1 MRQVMTRR
9 AVLRTILGATT
20 VAVGSGLLAACRG
33 TAVTP
38 TVASGAAGSTPAAT
52 AVPSPGVTPTV
63 QPTPTPSPTPTRTPT
78 AFKFGTARQIA
89 SLTAYIGIE
98 KGFFK
103 DEGIALEIAEIQTLG
118 QMVPFLGTGEILA
131 AGGALS
137 AALFNAIRQGIGLKA
152 VACRT
157 ALLRGFTFH
166 CLMTAKQ
173 RYDSGAIRSL
183 ADLRGKTIANTNVEG
198 LVAWENAKILASAGL
213 TLNDVQL
220 VGMAA
225 PDMPTALA
233 NGAVDAALLIEPY
246 CVVARRLDAGVVL
259 VEGDGIRDLVGVDVP
274 IGVVLFSPK
283 LLADRELAVAWLR
296 AHLRAARFYN
306 DALRDPARKSEVIDI
321 ASKYLPIQDRTLY
334 EEMIWPGIPADGR
347 FDPAFVDELQKF
359 MIERGEIKEALP
371 VDQVVDL
378 SFLEEALRT
387 LTSAA

>member
-1 MRQVMTRR
+1 MVRRVVTRR
-9 AVLRTILGATT
+9 ALVRRSLG
-20 VAVGSGLLAACRG
+20 VASALLGSALLAACGGRSPTPTPAG
-33 TAVTP
+33 AASGGAPTATPTAAATPTPVPTP
-38 TVASGAAGSTPAAT
+38 TVA
-52 AVPSPGVTPTV
+52 
-63 QPTPTPSPTPTRTPT
+63 PSPTPTRAPT

-98 KGFFK
+98 KGYFR
-103 DEGIALEIAEIQTLG
+103 DEGIDLEIVEIQTLG

-137 AALFNAIRQGIGLKA
+137 AALFNAIRQGIALKA

-166 CLMTAKQ
+166 CLMAAKQ
-173 RYDSGAIRSL
+173 RYDAGEIRSL
-183 ADLRGKTIANTNVEG
+183 ADLKGRTIANTNVEG
-198 LVAWENAKILASAGL
+198 LVAWENAKLLESAGL

-246 CVVARRLDAGVVL
+246 CAVARRLDAGVAL
-259 VEGDGIRDLVGVDVP
+259 VEGDGIRDRLGVDVP

-283 LLADRELAVAWLR
+283 LLQDRALAVAWLR

-306 DALRDPARKSEVIDI
+306 EALKNPAGKAEVIDI
-321 ASKYLPIQDRTLY
+321 AGKYLPINDRTLY

-347 FDPAFVDELQKF
+347 FDPTFVDELQTF
-359 MIERGEIKEALP
+359 MIHRGEIKEALP
-371 VDQVVDL
+371 TEQVVDL
-378 SFLEEALRT
+378 SYLEEALRT
-387 LTSAA
+387 L